1 MTDKPNIDFLITAF
15 DINNSIIELDN
26 YIGELCSWGDALGKL
41 TEPQKHFYFNQNL
54 EREVNNGGFSQFFF
68 NSSGNFTHE
77 TVVSL
82 NAIGANKTAK
92 ILQEAIDQFP
102 LSKVPIDQEER
113 RELLEKIE
121 SEADPIWS
129 ELDQQFYNYEDDLNE
144 LNIQYIKQNRN
155 SF

>member
-129 ELDQQFYNYEDDLNE
+129 ELDQ
-144 LNIQYIKQNRN
+144 
-155 SF
+155 